1 MFMAKQASSD
11 VQPKEVTLPSR
22 VERVHNLLSSPK
34 SKLYCLFL
42 KQSIS
47 LFDKFNTLLQS
58 DKPLIHVLRREV
70 LGLLTDLYTRFVKPD
85 AITSASNL
93 LKVKYSERKYQKS
106 RDDMIIGADTRLY
119 LKQIKLSSDEETTF
133 FQSVR
138 NYFMIACDYI
148 IKKLPVNDPLL
159 QHAEVADIK
168 LRTSQKFSS
177 VEYFIDKFSVL
188 HTCISDD
195 NNNCRDQIEI
205 QFSHYQIE
213 KLSADII
220 EEDRIDKS
228 WSMISQIKGFDGKP
242 KFSELANLMLGILVI
257 PHSNADSERIFSQV
271 RKNRTEIRP
280 NLSVSTLSSLM
291 VLKTYMTS
299 TDKKC
304 YEHTYTT
311 KQLKSAKLAT
321 YQALQN

>member
-1 MFMAKQASSD
+1 
-11 VQPKEVTLPSR
+11 
-22 VERVHNLLSSPK
+22 
-34 SKLYCLFL
+34 
-42 KQSIS
+42 
-47 LFDKFNTLLQS
+47 LQS

-168 LRTSQKFSS
+168 LRTNQKFSS
-177 VEYFIDKFSVL
+177 VEYFMDKFSVL

-242 KFSELANLMLGILVI
+242 NFSELANLMLGILVI

-271 RKNRTEIRP
+271 RKNRTETRP
-280 NLSVSTLSSLM
+280 NLSISTLSSLM

-299 TDKKC
+299 MDKKC
-304 YEHTYTT
+304 YEHIYTT

>member
-1 MFMAKQASSD
+1 
-11 VQPKEVTLPSR
+11 
-22 VERVHNLLSSPK
+22 
-34 SKLYCLFL
+34 
-42 KQSIS
+42 
-47 LFDKFNTLLQS
+47 
-58 DKPLIHVLRREV
+58 
-70 LGLLTDLYTRFVKPD
+70 
-85 AITSASNL
+85 
-93 LKVKYSERKYQKS
+93 
-106 RDDMIIGADTRLY
+106 MIIGADTRLY

-168 LRTSQKFSS
+168 LRTNQKFSS
-177 VEYFIDKFSVL
+177 VEYFMDKFSVL

-242 KFSELANLMLGILVI
+242 NFSELANLMLGILVI

-271 RKNRTEIRP
+271 RKNRTETRP

-299 TDKKC
+299 MDKKC

-321 YQALQN
+321 YQVLQN